1 MFPKINNKSLLDC
14 TEEDLQTLIDNP
26 DYRENEYIDYK
37 KTFTHLDLLLIDKET
52 RGHEIRWKKPK

>member
-14 TEEDLQTLIDNP
+14 TEEDLQTLIDNT

-37 KTFTHLDLLLIDKET
+37 KLLRTWICIMQK
-52 RGHEIRWKKPK
+52 GNN